1 MSRKNHKSTQG
12 TTIMDIRKILFV
24 TKFEELWFDAVESL
38 MDLRKASLEHVV
50 FLNVIERDKV
60 ALRRGK
66 GYQKIEE
73 VRLREMANIRFINWA
88 ETLFEK
94 GLEVGAYI
102 VVGSLVKQV
111 ITAVEKEDIDLVVV
125 GHEKKGRIEQLYS
138 SSGILE
144 IIRRSQTP
152 VLVYKYKPDNTIS
165 VEKPFDRPLLA
176 TCFSNTDQK
185 AIDYLKRMAL
195 VIKKVTIIHVGDP
208 KSLQG
213 SSAMG
218 VQKTRKDIRRKL
230 DDLCDMLVAEGI
242 DASPAVYV
250 GNPAKEIVMAAKEC
264 NATMV
269 ITGTSSN
276 PSLKEKL
283 IGSTP
288 RYLAEKTVLPTLLIP
303 PVTE

>member
-1 MSRKNHKSTQG
+1 MN
-12 TTIMDIRKILFV
+12 IRKVLFV

-38 MDLRKASLEHVV
+38 MDLRKASLDHVV

-88 ETLFEK
+88 ETLFER

-102 VVGSLVKQV
+102 VVGSLLKQV
-111 ITAVEKEDIDLVVV
+111 ISAIDKEDIDLVVV

-144 IIRRSQTP
+144 IIHRSQTP
-152 VLVYKYKPDNTIS
+152 VLVYKYKADNTIA
-165 VEKPFDRPLLA
+165 VEKPFERPLLA
-176 TCFSNTDQK
+176 TCFSKTSLR
-185 AIDYLKRMAL
+185 AIDYLKPMNQ
-195 VIKKVTIIHVGDP
+195 VIKKTTIIHVADP
-208 KSLQG
+208 KSLKG
-213 SSAMG
+213 NSAMG
-218 VQKTRKDIRRKL
+218 VQKTRKEIRRKL
-230 DDLCDMLVAEGI
+230 DDLCDMLDAAGI

-250 GNPAKEIVMAAKEC
+250 GNPAKEIITAAKEC

-269 ITGTSSN
+269 IAGTSSS

-288 RYLAEKTVLPTLLIP
+288 RYLAEKTIIPTLLIP
-303 PVTE
+303 PVT

>member
-1 MSRKNHKSTQG
+1 
-12 TTIMDIRKILFV
+12 MDIHKILFV
-24 TKFEELWFDAVESL
+24 TKFETLWFDAVESL
-38 MDLRKASLEHVV
+38 LELRKASLDHVV

-60 ALRRGK
+60 ALKRGK

-138 SSGILE
+138 SPDILE
-144 IIRRSQTP
+144 IIRRCRTP
-152 VLVYKYKPDNTIS
+152 VLVYKYKSDNTIA
-165 VEKPFDRPLLA
+165 VEKPFERPLLA
-176 TCFSNTDQK
+176 TCFSETGQK
-185 AIDYLKRMAL
+185 AIDYLKPMSQ
-195 VIKKVTIIHVGDP
+195 VIKKVTVIHVADP
-208 KSLQG
+208 KSLKE

-218 VQKTRKDIRRKL
+218 VQKTRKKIRRKL
-230 DDLCDMLVAEGI
+230 DELCDILIDEGI

-250 GNPAKEIVMAAKEC
+250 GNPAKEIVTAAKEC

-269 ITGTSSN
+269 IAGASAT
-276 PSLKEKL
+276 PSIKEKL
-283 IGSTP
+283 IGSTS
-288 RYLAEKTVLPTLLIP
+288 RFLTEKTIFPTLLIP
-303 PVTE
+303 PVT

>member
-1 MSRKNHKSTQG
+1 
-12 TTIMDIRKILFV
+12 MDIRKILFV

-38 MDLRKASLEHVV
+38 MDLRKASLDHVV

-66 GYQKIEE
+66 GYQKVEE

-111 ITAVEKEDIDLVVV
+111 ITAVKKENIDLIVV

-138 SSGILE
+138 SSDVLE

-152 VLVYKYKPDNTIS
+152 VMVYKYNPDNTIA
-165 VEKPFDRPLLA
+165 VEKPFERPLLA
-176 TCFSNTDQK
+176 TDFSKTSK
-185 AIDYLKRMAL
+185 TSIDYLKHMNQI
-195 VIKKVTIIHVGDP
+195 IKKVTIIHVADP
-208 KSLQG
+208 KSLKQP
-213 SSAMG
+213 SAMG
-218 VQKTRKDIRRKL
+218 IQKTRKDIRRKL
-230 DDLCDMLVAEGI
+230 DDLCDLFIAEGI

-250 GNPAKEIVMAAKEC
+250 GNPAKEIVTAAKEC
-264 NATMV
+264 NATMA
-269 ITGTSSN
+269 ITGISSN
-276 PSLKEKL
+276 LSLKEKL

-288 RYLAEKTVLPTLLIP
+288 RYLAEKTIIPTLLIP
-303 PVTE
+303 PVT

>member
-1 MSRKNHKSTQG
+1 
-12 TTIMDIRKILFV
+12 MDVRKILFV

-38 MDLRKASLEHVV
+38 MDLRKASLNHVV

-111 ITAVEKEDIDLVVV
+111 ITAVDKENIDLIVV
-125 GHEKKGRIEQLYS
+125 GYEKKGHIEQLYS
-138 SSGILE
+138 SSDILE

-152 VLVYKYKPDNTIS
+152 VMVYKYKPDNTIA
-165 VEKPFDRPLLA
+165 VKKPFERPLLA
-176 TCFSNTDQK
+176 TDFSKTSNK
-185 AIDYLKRMAL
+185 AIDYLKHMNQ
-195 VIKKVTIIHVGDP
+195 VIEKVTIIHVADP
-208 KSLQG
+208 KSLKQ

-218 VQKTRKDIRRKL
+218 IQKTRKDIRRKL
-230 DDLCDMLVAEGI
+230 DDLCDMLIAEGI

-250 GNPAKEIVMAAKEC
+250 GNPVKEIVTAAKEC

-269 ITGTSSN
+269 IAGTSSN

-283 IGSTP
+283 VGSTP
-288 RYLAEKTVLPTLLIP
+288 RYLAEKTIIPTLLIP
-303 PVTE
+303 PVT

>member
-1 MSRKNHKSTQG
+1 
-12 TTIMDIRKILFV
+12 MDIRKVLFV

-38 MDLRKASLEHVV
+38 MDLRKASLDHVV

-88 ETLFEK
+88 ETLFER

-102 VVGSLVKQV
+102 VVGSLLKQV
-111 ITAVEKEDIDLVVV
+111 ISAIDKEDIDLVVV

-152 VLVYKYKPDNTIS
+152 VLVYKYKPDNTIA
-165 VEKPFDRPLLA
+165 VEKPFERPLLA
-176 TCFSNTDQK
+176 TCFSKTSLR
-185 AIDYLKRMAL
+185 AIEYLKPMNK
-195 VIKKVTIIHVGDP
+195 VIKKATIIHVADP
-208 KSLQG
+208 KSLKG

-218 VQKTRKDIRRKL
+218 VQKTRKEIRSKL
-230 DDLCDMLVAEGI
+230 DELCDKLDAVGI
-242 DASPAVYV
+242 DATPAVYV
-250 GNPAKEIVMAAKEC
+250 GNPSKEIITAAKEC

-269 ITGTSSN
+269 IAGTSSS

-288 RYLAEKTVLPTLLIP
+288 RYLAEKTIIPTLLIP
-303 PVTE
+303 PVK